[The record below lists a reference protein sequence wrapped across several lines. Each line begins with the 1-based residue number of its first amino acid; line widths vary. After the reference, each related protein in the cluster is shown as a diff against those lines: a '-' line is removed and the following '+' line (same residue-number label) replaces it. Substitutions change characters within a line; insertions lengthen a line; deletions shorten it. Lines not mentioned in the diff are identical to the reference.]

1 MYNAASSLL
10 VYPMILYPIYTT
22 GKRPSKLGSKQIF
35 FRYKIH
41 LKKNHLLQ
49 KPAHLFLDIL
59 RGL

>member
-1 MYNAASSLL
+1 
-10 VYPMILYPIYTT
+10 MILYPIYTT